1 MHDNEGEDDDG
12 YDDDDGDDDDDEAR
26 GFRDPWID
34 RWTESELGKLMKH
47 SRINDP
53 RTL

>member
-26 GFRDPWID
+26 SGFRNLWID
-34 RWTESELGKLMKH
+34 RWKESELGKLMKH
-47 SRINDP
+47 SRD
-53 RTL
+53 

>member
-12 YDDDDGDDDDDEAR
+12 YDDDDDEAR
-26 GFRDPWID
+26 SGRGFPDPGID

-47 SRINDP
+47 SRISDP
-53 RTL
+53 LTL